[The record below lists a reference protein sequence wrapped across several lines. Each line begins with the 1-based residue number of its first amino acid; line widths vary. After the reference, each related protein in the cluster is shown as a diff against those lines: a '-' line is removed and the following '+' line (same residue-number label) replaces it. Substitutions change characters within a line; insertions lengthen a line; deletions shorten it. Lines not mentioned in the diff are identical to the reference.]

1 MKSYSILEL
10 ADELDTN
17 KSKIRRSVDRLE
29 LEALNE
35 HTRTKNNE
43 PKLYD
48 STAKDLIIADI
59 DPQNAQ
65 RRTVHAS
72 ETRSGTPKHTETV
85 DKTKGNTKNA
95 QRTTQTDT
103 HADRNAKHDSDIEL
117 IKLLKEQLEQANLD
131 KATLSRHL
139 DQAQLLHLNTQK
151 ENEKLKLELKGNT
164 VVDETKG
171 SDEPQEEKKSIFN
184 IFKRNK

>member
-17 KSKIRRSVDRLE
+17 KSKIRRSIDRLE

-48 STAKDLIIADI
+48 ITAKDLIMADI

-65 RRTVHAS
+65 RRTVYTDATHS
-72 ETRSGTPKHTETV
+72 DTPKHTETA
-85 DKTKGNTKNA
+85 DKSKENTKNA

-103 HADRNAKHDSDIEL
+103 HAERNATRDNDIEL

-164 VVDETKG
+164 EVDETKG
-171 SDEPQEEKKSIFN
+171 SDEPQEEKRTIFS
-184 IFKRNK
+184 IFKRKK